1 MCRTS
6 AGLAEGTAA
15 VVLAWAMDE
24 AKQKNDV
31 VCSTGMSGQ
40 SVWSVSWWHFGQ
52 WLVMVIL
59 SNFIAL
65 SVCVVLWSVVWH
77 FGQWLVMVSLTCQP
91 TV

>member
-1 MCRTS
+1 
-6 AGLAEGTAA
+6 
-15 VVLAWAMDE
+15 
-24 AKQKNDV
+24 
-31 VCSTGMSGQ
+31 MSGQ

-91 TV
+91 TVCMSLMARRFLNVLLSWLKRVLTGSVSLLISVFRRL